1 MSIFKKIFKTYSEKE
16 VKRVMP
22 LVEKINGMEEEISK
36 LSDSELRA
44 KTDYFKE
51 QLKNGKTLDDILPEA
66 FAVVR
71 EASKRVLGMR
81 HFDVQL
87 IGGIILH
94 QGRIA
99 EMKTGEG
106 KTLVATLPVYLNAL
120 EGKGVHV
127 ITVNDYLAKRDSE
140 WMGKLYKFL
149 GLSVGLVIAGMEP
162 KEKQEAYNSDVTYG
176 TNNEFG
182 FDYLRDN
189 MVIYKD
195 QLVQRGLHFAIV
207 DEIDSILID
216 EARTPLIISG
226 RANESSDLY
235 KKADSFVRRLT
246 PKVIVEEDIKDTA
259 QEEDN
264 EKYDYIV
271 DLKAKSA
278 TLTGKGIKK
287 AEETFGLENFN
298 DLENSTLVH
307 HVNQALRAHG
317 IMKKDIDY
325 IVKDGEVLIVDEFT
339 GRIMYGRRYN
349 NGLHQ
354 AIEAKEH
361 VKIADESKTLATIT
375 FQNLFR
381 MYDKLS
387 GMTGTAMTE
396 AAEFEEIYNLDVVE
410 IPTNKP
416 MIRKDENDVI
426 YKNETAKYRAVVES
440 IKESH
445 KKGQPVLVGTVSIE
459 KSEKLS
465 KLLKQEGI
473 KHEVL
478 NAKYHEKE
486 AEIIAQAGKFGAVTI
501 ATNMAGRGTDIML
514 GGNSEFLAKEEMRR
528 QKISPELIE
537 EANTYYETD
546 DQDILNARKK
556 FKELTEKF
564 DEEIKEE
571 KEKVIEA
578 GGLKIIGTE
587 RHESRRIDNQLRGR
601 SGRQGDIGESRFY
614 IGLDDDLMKIFGGDM
629 ITKVYNTLG
638 ADENM
643 PIESKMISNA
653 VENAQK
659 KVESRNFTI
668 RKNVLKYDDV
678 MNAQREIIY
687 KQRREVLDGENI
699 HDSIINMVEFVAES
713 LPGVYVEPETNKV
726 NVESL
731 TNEIF
736 NIFGF
741 DMTVFVKEHEEDAN
755 AIAEELKKK
764 ALEEY
769 SKKEEEITSEQM
781 RELERVVML
790 KVVDEKWMN
799 HIDSMD
805 ELKNGIGL
813 RAYGQKDPVVQYR
826 LEGFDMFDEMINDIK
841 VDVTKILMHIR
852 QAENARRTETVKIT
866 GAALEAIHSVDGGS
880 KIGTDVDRT
889 VRNEGPKVGRNE
901 PCPCRKPV
909 RSIKTVVEG
918 ANRRRFILDILSNW
932 EHIF

>member
-1 MSIFKKIFKTYSEKE
+1 MKLFKSYSEKE

-22 LVEKINGMEEEISK
+22 IVNKINSLEPEMEK
-36 LSDSELRA
+36 LTDHELKE
-44 KTDYFKE
+44 KTNYFKK
-51 QLKNGKTLDDILPEA
+51 QLSEGKTLDDILPEA

-71 EASKRVLGMR
+71 EASKRALGMR

-149 GLSVGLVIAGMEP
+149 GLSVGLVVAGMDP
-162 KEKQEAYNSDVTYG
+162 QAKQKAYAADITYG

-189 MVIYKD
+189 MVIYKN
-195 QLVQRGLHFAIV
+195 QLVQRGLHYAIV

-235 KKADSFVRRLT
+235 KKANDFVRRLEA
-246 PKVIVEEDIKDTA
+246 KVIVEEDVKDFEQA
-259 QEEDN
+259 EDN

-278 TLTGKGIKK
+278 SLTQKGIKK
-287 AEETFGLENFN
+287 AEEFFGLENFN

-317 IMKKDIDY
+317 VMKKDIDY

-354 AIEAKEH
+354 AIEAKEK

-375 FQNLFR
+375 FQNYFR

-396 AAEFEEIYNLDVVE
+396 EAEFEEIYNLDVVE

-426 YKNETAKYRAVVES
+426 YKNEKAKFKAVVEDV
-440 IKESH
+440 KESYA
-445 KKGQPVLVGTVSIE
+445 KGQPVLIGTVSIE

-465 KLLKQEGI
+465 KLLNEERI
-473 KHEVL
+473 PHEVL
-478 NAKYHEKE
+478 NAKSHEKE
-486 AEIIAQAGKFGAVTI
+486 AMIVAQAGKFGAVTI

-514 GGNSEFLAKEEMRR
+514 GGNSEYLAKEEMR
-528 QKISPELIE
+528 KNKVPANLIE
-537 EANTYYETD
+537 ESNTYYETD
-546 DQDILNARKK
+546 DQDILRAREEFNKLVSK
-556 FKELTEKF
+556 Y
-564 DEEIKEE
+564 DEQIKEE
-571 KEKVIEA
+571 KKKVIEA

-601 SGRQGDIGESRFY
+601 SGRQGDVGESRFF
-614 IGLDDDLMKIFGGDM
+614 IGLDDDLMKIFGGDA

-643 PIESKMISNA
+643 PIESRIISRA

-659 KVESRNFTI
+659 KVEGRNFSI

-687 KQRREVLDGENI
+687 KQRREVLDGEDIHNNI
-699 HDSIINMVEFVAES
+699 LNMINVISEETVNMFTEGEDGKNVNAEA
-713 LPGVYVEPETNKV
+713 LNTEI
-726 NVESL
+726 
-731 TNEIF
+731 TNE
-736 NIFGF
+736 FGL
-741 DMTVFVKEHEEDAN
+741 DMYEFIKEHENDSN
-755 AIAEELKKK
+755 VILEELEKQ
-764 ALEEY
+764 ALAKYKE
-769 SKKEEEITSEQM
+769 KEEKVTSERM
-781 RELERVVML
+781 RELERIVML
-790 KVVDEKWMN
+790 KVVDEKWMD
-799 HIDSMD
+799 HIDNMD

-813 RAYGQKDPVVQYR
+813 RAYGQQDPVVKYR
-826 LEGFDMFDEMINDIK
+826 MEGMDMFEEMIANIK
-841 VDVTKILMHIR
+841 LDVVKILMNIR
-852 QAENARRTETVKIT
+852 KQNGDVKRQEAAKIT
-866 GAALEAIHSVDGGS
+866 GAALEAINSVDGGK
-880 KIGTDVDRT
+880 KINTPEYSQT
-889 VRNEGPKVGRNE
+889 VVNEGPKIGRND
-901 PCPCRKPV
+901 PCPCGSGK
-909 RSIKTVVEG
+909 KYKNCHG
-918 ANRRRFILDILSNW
+918 KNA
-932 EHIF
+932 

>member
-1 MSIFKKIFKTYSEKE
+1 MGLFKTYSEKE
-16 VKRVMP
+16 VKRVKP
-22 LVEKINGMEEEISK
+22 LVAKINALEEEMAK
-36 LSDSELRA
+36 LSDSELRG
-44 KTDYFKE
+44 KTEYFKK
-51 QLKNGKTLDDILPEA
+51 QLEDGKTLDDILPEA

-162 KEKQEAYNSDVTYG
+162 KAKQEAYNADVTYG

-195 QLVQRGLHFAIV
+195 QLVQRGLHYAIV

-235 KKADSFVRRLT
+235 KRADNFVRKLT
-246 PKVIVEEDIKDTA
+246 PRVIVEEDVKDYEQA
-259 QEEDN
+259 EDN

-278 TLTGKGIKK
+278 SLTQKGIKK
-287 AEETFGLENFN
+287 AEEAFGLENFN

-317 IMKKDIDY
+317 VMKKDIDY

-375 FQNLFR
+375 FQNYFR

-396 AAEFEEIYNLDVVE
+396 EAEFEEIYNLDVVE

-426 YKNETAKYRAVVES
+426 YKNENAKFRAIVRS

-445 KKGQPVLVGTVSIE
+445 EKGQPVLVGTVSIE

-486 AEIIAQAGKFGAVTI
+486 AEIVAQAGKFGAVTI
-501 ATNMAGRGTDIML
+501 ATNMAGRGTDIIL

-528 QKISPELIE
+528 KKISHELIE

-546 DQDILNARKK
+546 DEDILNARKQ
-556 FKELTEKF
+556 FKELVDKY
-564 DEEIKEE
+564 EEQIKEE
-571 KEKVIEA
+571 KQKVITA

-601 SGRQGDIGESRFY
+601 SGRQGDIGESKFY
-614 IGLDDDLMKIFGGDM
+614 IALDDDLMKIFGGDV
-629 ITKVYNTLG
+629 ITKVYNSLG
-638 ADENM
+638 ADEDM
-643 PIESKMISNA
+643 PIDSKIISRA

-659 KVESRNFTI
+659 KVEGRNFSI

-687 KQRREVLDGENI
+687 AQRREVLNGENI
-699 HDSIINMVEFVAES
+699 HDNIIDMINAVANAT
-713 LPGVYVEPETNKV
+713 VQMYVEPENNEV
-726 NVESL
+726 NVEAL
-731 TNEIF
+731 HQDILNTYGI
-736 NIFGF
+736 
-741 DMTVFVKEHEEDAN
+741 DMLAYIKEHVSEPEKISEELMKQAN
-755 AIAEELKKK
+755 AKYVE
-764 ALEEY
+764 
-769 SKKEEEITSEQM
+769 KETQIGSDEM

-813 RAYGQKDPVVQYR
+813 RAYGQQDPVVKYR
-826 LEGFDMFDEMINDIK
+826 IEGMDMFDEMISDIK
-841 VDVTKILMHIR
+841 VDVTKILMNIR
-852 QAENARRTETVKIT
+852 QQGETKRQETVKIT
-866 GAALEAIHSVDGGS
+866 GAALEAIHSVDGGA

-889 VRNEGPKVGRNE
+889 IRNDGPKVGRND
-901 PCPCRKPV
+901 PCPCGSGKKYKNCCGR
-909 RSIKTVVEG
+909 
-918 ANRRRFILDILSNW
+918 NQ
-932 EHIF
+932 

>member
-1 MSIFKKIFKTYSEKE
+1 MSILNKIFKSYSEKE
-16 VKRVMP
+16 VKRLKP
-22 LVEKINGMEEEISK
+22 IIEKINSLEDEISK
-36 LSDSELRA
+36 LSDSELRG
-44 KTDYFKE
+44 KTNYFKQ
-51 QLKNGKTLDDILPEA
+51 QLKDGKTLDDILPEA

-162 KEKQEAYNSDVTYG
+162 KEKQAAYNADVTYG

-195 QLVQRGLHFAIV
+195 QLVQRDLHYAIV

-226 RANESSDLY
+226 RANQSSDLY
-235 KKADSFVRRLT
+235 KKADNFVKRLT
-246 PKVIVEEDIKDTA
+246 PKVIVEEDVKDYVQA
-259 QEEDN
+259 EDN

-278 TLTGKGIKK
+278 SLTQKGIKK
-287 AEETFGLENFN
+287 AEETFGLDNFN

-317 IMKKDIDY
+317 VMKKDIDY

-354 AIEAKEH
+354 AIEAKEG

-375 FQNLFR
+375 FQNYFR

-396 AAEFEEIYNLDVVE
+396 EAEFEEIYNLDVIS

-416 MIRKDENDVI
+416 MIRKDLNDAI
-426 YKNETAKYRAVVES
+426 YKNEKAKFNAIVQSV
-440 IKESH
+440 KESH
-445 KKGQPVLVGTVSIE
+445 EKGQPVLIGTVSIE

-465 KLLKQEGI
+465 NILKKEGI

-514 GGNSEFLAKEEMRR
+514 GGNSEYLAKQEMR
-528 QKISPELIE
+528 KNKVPENLIE
-537 EANTYYETD
+537 ESNTYYETD
-546 DQDILNARKK
+546 DQEILRAR
-556 FKELTEKF
+556 EKF
-564 DEEIKEE
+564 NELEKKYDEEIKEE
-571 KEKVIEA
+571 KEKVLAA

-601 SGRQGDIGESRFY
+601 SGRQGDPGESKFY

-629 ITKVYNTLG
+629 ITKVYNAVG
-638 ADENM
+638 MDESI
-643 PIESKMISNA
+643 PIENKIISNA
-653 VENAQK
+653 VESAQK
-659 KVESRNFTI
+659 KVEGRNFSI

-687 KQRREVLDGENI
+687 KQRRQVLDGENLKDNI
-699 HDSIINMVEFVAES
+699 LNMIKSLAEEVVIS
-713 LPGVYVEPETNKV
+713 QFAGDNDVNQEALNTNIK
-726 NVESL
+726 
-731 TNEIF
+731 
-736 NIFGF
+736 NIFGV
-741 DMTVFVKEHEEDAN
+741 DISDFVKEN
-755 AIAEELKKK
+755 AKDSNKIIEKLQEVALSEYDKKEAEIGSEEL
-764 ALEEY
+764 
-769 SKKEEEITSEQM
+769 

-790 KVVDEKWMN
+790 KVVDQKWMD
-799 HIDSMD
+799 HIDAMD
-805 ELKNGIGL
+805 ELKDGIGL
-813 RAYGQKDPVVQYR
+813 RAYGQQDPVVKYR
-826 LEGFDMFDEMINDIK
+826 IEGMDMFDEMVLDIK
-841 VDVTKILMHIR
+841 HDVVQMMMNLRKQDEVKR
-852 QAENARRTETVKIT
+852 EETAKIT
-866 GAALEAIHSVDGGS
+866 GAALQALNSLDNGEKMKVEEHKPV
-880 KIGTDVDRT
+880 V
-889 VRNEGPKVGRNE
+889 NEGPKVGRND
-901 PCPCRKPV
+901 PCPCGSGKKYKNCCGR
-909 RSIKTVVEG
+909 
-918 ANRRRFILDILSNW
+918 NQ
-932 EHIF
+932 

>member
-1 MSIFKKIFKTYSEKE
+1 MKLFKTYSEKE

-22 LVEKINGMEEEISK
+22 IVNKINSLEPEMEK
-36 LSDSELRA
+36 LTDHELKE
-44 KTDYFKE
+44 KTEYFKK
-51 QLKNGKTLDDILPEA
+51 QLSEGKKLDDILPEA

-71 EASKRVLGMR
+71 EASKRALGMR

-149 GLSVGLVIAGMEP
+149 GLSVGLVIAGMDP
-162 KEKQEAYNSDVTYG
+162 QAKQKAYAADITYG

-189 MVIYKD
+189 MVIYKN
-195 QLVQRGLHFAIV
+195 QLVQRGLHYAIV

-235 KKADSFVRRLT
+235 KKADKFVKKLEA
-246 PKVIVEEDIKDTA
+246 KVIVEEDVKDFEQA
-259 QEEDN
+259 EDN

-278 TLTGKGIKK
+278 SLTQKGIKK
-287 AEETFGLENFN
+287 AEEFFGLENFN
-298 DLENSTLVH
+298 DLDNSAIVH
-307 HVNQALRAHG
+307 HVNQALRANG
-317 IMKKDIDY
+317 VMKKDIDY

-354 AIEAKEH
+354 AIEAKEN

-375 FQNLFR
+375 FQNYFR

-396 AAEFEEIYNLDVVE
+396 EAEFEEIYNLDVVA

-426 YKNETAKYRAVVES
+426 YKNEAAKFRAVVAS
-440 IKESH
+440 VKESYA
-445 KKGQPVLVGTVSIE
+445 KGQPVLIGTVSIE

-465 KLLKQEGI
+465 KLLDKERI
-473 KHEVL
+473 PHEVL
-478 NAKYHEKE
+478 NAKSHEKE
-486 AEIIAQAGKFGAVTI
+486 AMIVAQAGKFGAVTI

-514 GGNSEFLAKEEMRR
+514 GGNSEYLAKEEMRKR
-528 QKISPELIE
+528 RVPEYLIE
-537 EANTYYETD
+537 ESNTYYETD
-546 DQDILNARKK
+546 DQDILRAREEFNKLVEEYDKK
-556 FKELTEKF
+556 
-564 DEEIKEE
+564 IKEE

-601 SGRQGDIGESRFY
+601 SGRQGDVGESRFF
-614 IGLDDDLMKIFGGDM
+614 IGLDDDLMKIFGGDA

-638 ADENM
+638 ADEDM
-643 PIESKMISNA
+643 PIASRLISRA

-659 KVESRNFTI
+659 KVEGRNFSI

-687 KQRREVLDGENI
+687 KQRREVLDGEDIHSNI
-699 HDSIINMVEFVAES
+699 LNMINS
-713 LPGVYVEPETNKV
+713 
-726 NVESL
+726 
-731 TNEIF
+731 
-736 NIFGF
+736 
-741 DMTVFVKEHEEDAN
+741 
-755 AIAEELKKK
+755 IAEETVAMFVEGEDGKSINIE
-764 ALEEY
+764 ALNTEITNEFGLDMYDFIKSHENDSNAIIEELEKQATDKY
-769 SKKEEEITSEQM
+769 QAKEEEITSEKM

-799 HIDSMD
+799 HIDNMD

-813 RAYGQKDPVVQYR
+813 RAYGQQDPVVKYR
-826 LEGFDMFDEMINDIK
+826 MEGMDMFEEMIANIK
-841 VDVTKILMHIR
+841 ADVVKILMNIR
-852 QAENARRTETVKIT
+852 KQNGEVKRQEAAKIT
-866 GAALEAIHSVDGGS
+866 GAALEAINSVDGGK
-880 KIGTDVDRT
+880 KISTPENNQT
-889 VRNEGPKVGRNE
+889 VVNDGPKVGRND
-901 PCPCRKPV
+901 PCPCGSGK
-909 RSIKTVVEG
+909 KYKNCCG
-918 ANRRRFILDILSNW
+918 KNQ
-932 EHIF
+932 

>member
-1 MSIFKKIFKTYSEKE
+1 MGLFKTYSEKE
-16 VKRVMP
+16 VKRIKP
-22 LVEKINGMEEEISK
+22 IIKKINDMEEEISK
-36 LSDSELRA
+36 LTDHELRQ
-44 KTDYFKE
+44 KTNYFKK
-51 QLKNGKTLDDILPEA
+51 QLADGKTLDDILPEA

-120 EGKGVHV
+120 EEKGVHV

-162 KEKQEAYNSDVTYG
+162 KAKQEAYAADVTYG

-195 QLVQRGLHFAIV
+195 QLVQRGLHYAIV

-226 RANESSDLY
+226 RANQSSDLY
-235 KKADSFVRRLT
+235 KKADNFVSKLT
-246 PKVIVEEDIKDTA
+246 PKVIVEEDVKDFEQA
-259 QEEDN
+259 EDN
-264 EKYDYIV
+264 ENYDYIV

-278 TLTGKGIKK
+278 SLTLKGIKK
-287 AEETFGLENFN
+287 AEQAFNLENFN

-317 IMKKDIDY
+317 VMKKDIDY

-375 FQNLFR
+375 FQNYFR

-396 AAEFEEIYNLDVVE
+396 EAEFEEIYNLDVVA

-416 MIRKDENDVI
+416 MVRKDENDVI
-426 YKNETAKYRAVVES
+426 YKNENAKFNAIVNS

-445 KKGQPVLVGTVSIE
+445 EKGQPVLVGTVSIE

-465 KLLKQEGI
+465 SLLRKEGI

-501 ATNMAGRGTDIML
+501 ATNMAGRGTDIIL
-514 GGNSEFLAKEEMRR
+514 GGNSEFLAKEEMR
-528 QKISPELIE
+528 KKKVSHEIIE

-546 DQDILNARKK
+546 NQEILKARED
-556 FKELTEKF
+556 FKELVNKYDEK
-564 DEEIKEE
+564 IKEE
-571 KEKVIEA
+571 KEKVVEA

-601 SGRQGDIGESRFY
+601 SGRQGDVGESKFY
-614 IGLDDDLMKIFGGDM
+614 IGLDDDLMKIFGGDT
-629 ITKVYNTLG
+629 ITKVYNTIG

-643 PIESKMISNA
+643 PIDSKIISKA

-659 KVESRNFTI
+659 KVEGRNFSI

-687 KQRREVLDGENI
+687 AQRRQVLDGENI
-699 HDSIINMVEFVAES
+699 HESIANMIQAVAEAM
-713 LPGVYVEPETNKV
+713 VNMYVEDEEGNV
-726 NVESL
+726 NVEAL
-731 TNEIF
+731 NQDILNT
-736 NIFGF
+736 FGIEML
-741 DMTVFVKEHEEDAN
+741 DTIKENSKDSSK
-755 AIAEELKKK
+755 ILEELQGK
-764 ALEEY
+764 AGEKY
-769 SKKEEEITSEQM
+769 KVKEEEIGSDEM
-781 RELERVVML
+781 RELERIVML

-799 HIDSMD
+799 HIDNMD

-813 RAYGQKDPVVQYR
+813 RAYGQQDPVVKYR
-826 LEGFDMFDEMINDIK
+826 IEGMDMFEEMISDIK
-841 VDVTKILMHIR
+841 VDVTKILMNIR
-852 QAENARRTETVKIT
+852 QQTENKRQETVKIT

-889 VRNEGPKVGRNE
+889 IRNEGPKVGRND
-901 PCPCRKPV
+901 PCPCGSGK
-909 RSIKTVVEG
+909 KYKNCCG
-918 ANRRRFILDILSNW
+918 K
-932 EHIF
+932 

>member
-1 MSIFKKIFKTYSEKE
+1 MKLFKTYSEKE

-22 LVEKINGMEEEISK
+22 VVEKINNLEESMQK
-36 LSDSELRA
+36 LTDSELRA
-44 KTDYFKE
+44 KTEYFKKE
-51 QLKNGKTLDDILPEA
+51 LADGKTLDDILPEA

-71 EASKRVLGMR
+71 EASKRTLGMR

-149 GLSVGLVIAGMEP
+149 GLSVGLVIAGMDP
-162 KEKQEAYNSDVTYG
+162 AAKQKAYNADITYG

-189 MVIYKD
+189 MVIYKN
-195 QLVQRGLHFAIV
+195 QLVQRGLHYAIV

-235 KKADSFVRRLT
+235 KKANDFVRRLE
-246 PKVIVEEDIKDTA
+246 PRVIVEEDVKDYQQA
-259 QEEDN
+259 EDN

-278 TLTGKGIKK
+278 SLTQKGIKK
-287 AEETFGLENFN
+287 AEEYFGLENFN

-317 IMKKDIDY
+317 VMKKDIDY

-375 FQNLFR
+375 FQNYFR

-416 MIRKDENDVI
+416 MIRNDKNDII
-426 YKNETAKYRAVVES
+426 YKNEAAKFRAVVEDV
-440 IKESH
+440 KKSH
-445 KKGQPVLVGTVSIE
+445 EKGQPVLIGTVSIE

-465 KLLKQEGI
+465 KLLTQARI
-473 KHEVL
+473 PHEVL
-478 NAKYHEKE
+478 NAKSHEKE
-486 AEIIAQAGKFGAVTI
+486 AMIVAQAGKFGAVTI

-514 GGNSEFLAKEEMRR
+514 GGNSEYLAKEEMKKNRV
-528 QKISPELIE
+528 PENLIE
-537 EANTYYETD
+537 ESNTYYETD
-546 DQDILNARKK
+546 DQDILRAREQFKK
-556 FKELTEKF
+556 LVNKYEEK
-564 DEEIKEE
+564 IKEE
-571 KEKVIEA
+571 KVKVIEA

-601 SGRQGDIGESRFY
+601 SGRQGDIGESQFF
-614 IGLDDDLMKIFGGDM
+614 IGLDDDLMKIFGGDA

-643 PIESKMISNA
+643 PIASKMISRA

-659 KVESRNFTI
+659 KVEGRNFSI

-678 MNAQREIIY
+678 MNVQREIIY
-687 KQRREVLDGENI
+687 KQRRQVLDGENLSSTI
-699 HDSIINMVEFVAES
+699 ENMINTVAEET
-713 LPGVYVEPETNKV
+713 VNMYVEGEDGKSV
-726 NVESL
+726 NIESL
-731 TNEIF
+731 EQEIT
-736 NIFGF
+736 NIFGI
-741 DMTVFVKEHEEDAN
+741 DMHDFLMENKDN
-755 AIAEELKKK
+755 AQAVVEELQKQAIQK
-764 ALEEY
+764 Y
-769 SKKEEEITSEQM
+769 HDKEEQITSDRM

-790 KVVDEKWMN
+790 KVVDEKWMD
-799 HIDSMD
+799 HIDNMD

-813 RAYGQKDPVVQYR
+813 RAYGQQDPVVKYR
-826 LEGFDMFDEMINDIK
+826 MEGMDMFEEMVANIK
-841 VDVTKILMHIR
+841 VDVVKLLMNIR
-852 QAENARRTETVKIT
+852 QQNGDVRRQEAAKIT
-866 GAALEAIHSVDGGS
+866 GAALEAINSVDGGKKIS
-880 KIGTDVDRT
+880 TPEFSQTVVNQGPKIG
-889 VRNEGPKVGRNE
+889 RND
-901 PCPCRKPV
+901 PCPCGSGKKYKNCHGRN
-909 RSIKTVVEG
+909 
-918 ANRRRFILDILSNW
+918 A
-932 EHIF
+932 

>member
-1 MSIFKKIFKTYSEKE
+1 MGLFKTYSEKE
-16 VKRVMP
+16 VKRIKP
-22 LVEKINGMEEEISK
+22 IIKKINDMEEEISK
-36 LSDSELRA
+36 LTDHELRQ
-44 KTDYFKE
+44 KTDYFKK
-51 QLKNGKTLDDILPEA
+51 QLADGKTLDDILPEA

-149 GLSVGLVIAGMEP
+149 GLSVGLVVAGMEP
-162 KEKQEAYNSDVTYG
+162 KAKQEAYAADVTYG

-195 QLVQRGLHFAIV
+195 QLVQRGLHYAIV

-226 RANESSDLY
+226 RANQSSDLY
-235 KKADSFVRRLT
+235 KKADNFVSKLT
-246 PKVIVEEDIKDTA
+246 PKVIVEEDVKDFEQA
-259 QEEDN
+259 EDN
-264 EKYDYIV
+264 ENYDYIV

-278 TLTGKGIKK
+278 SLTLKGIKK
-287 AEETFGLENFN
+287 AEQAFNLENFN

-317 IMKKDIDY
+317 VMKKDIDY

-375 FQNLFR
+375 FQNYFR

-396 AAEFEEIYNLDVVE
+396 EAEFEEIYNLDVVA

-416 MIRKDENDVI
+416 MVRKDENDVI
-426 YKNETAKYRAVVES
+426 YKNENAKFNAIVNS

-445 KKGQPVLVGTVSIE
+445 EKGQPVLVGTVSIE

-465 KLLKQEGI
+465 SLLRKEGI

-501 ATNMAGRGTDIML
+501 ATNMAGRGTDIIL
-514 GGNSEFLAKEEMRR
+514 GGNSEFLAKEEMR
-528 QKISPELIE
+528 KKKVSHEIIE

-546 DQDILNARKK
+546 DQEILKAREE
-556 FKELTEKF
+556 FKELVNKYDEK
-564 DEEIKEE
+564 IKEE
-571 KEKVIEA
+571 KEKVVEA

-601 SGRQGDIGESRFY
+601 SGRQGDVGESKFY
-614 IGLDDDLMKIFGGDM
+614 IGLDDDLMKIFGGDT
-629 ITKVYNTLG
+629 ITKVYNTIG

-643 PIESKMISNA
+643 PIDSKIISKA

-659 KVESRNFTI
+659 KVEGRNFSI

-687 KQRREVLDGENI
+687 AQRRQVLDGENI
-699 HDSIINMVEFVAES
+699 HESISNMIQAVAEAM
-713 LPGVYVEPETNKV
+713 VNMYVEDEEENV
-726 NVESL
+726 NVEAL
-731 TNEIF
+731 NQDILNT
-736 NIFGF
+736 FGIEML
-741 DMTVFVKEHEEDAN
+741 DTIKENSKNSSKILEELQGK
-755 AIAEELKKK
+755 AEEKYK
-764 ALEEY
+764 A
-769 SKKEEEITSEQM
+769 KEEEIGSDEM
-781 RELERVVML
+781 RELERIVML

-799 HIDSMD
+799 HIDNMD

-813 RAYGQKDPVVQYR
+813 RAYGQQDPVVKYR
-826 LEGFDMFDEMINDIK
+826 IEGMDMFEEMISDIK
-841 VDVTKILMHIR
+841 VDVTKILMNIR
-852 QAENARRTETVKIT
+852 QQTENKRQETVKIT

-889 VRNEGPKVGRNE
+889 IRNEGPKVGRND
-901 PCPCRKPV
+901 PCPCGSGKKYKNCCGR
-909 RSIKTVVEG
+909 
-918 ANRRRFILDILSNW
+918 NQ
-932 EHIF
+932 

>member
-1 MSIFKKIFKTYSEKE
+1 MKLFKSYSEKE

-22 LVEKINGMEEEISK
+22 IVNKINSLEPEMEK
-36 LSDSELRA
+36 LTDHELKE
-44 KTDYFKE
+44 KTNYFKK
-51 QLKNGKTLDDILPEA
+51 QLSEGKTLDDILPEA

-71 EASKRVLGMR
+71 EASKRALGMR

-149 GLSVGLVIAGMEP
+149 GLSVGLVIAGMDP
-162 KEKQEAYNSDVTYG
+162 NAKQKAYAADITYG

-189 MVIYKD
+189 MVIYKN
-195 QLVQRGLHFAIV
+195 QLVQRGLHYAIV

-235 KKADSFVRRLT
+235 KKANDFVRRLE
-246 PKVIVEEDIKDTA
+246 PKVIIEEDVKDFEQA
-259 QEEDN
+259 EDN

-271 DLKAKSA
+271 ELKAKSA
-278 TLTGKGIKK
+278 SLTQKGIKK
-287 AEETFGLENFN
+287 AEEFFGLENFN

-317 IMKKDIDY
+317 VMKKDIDY

-354 AIEAKEH
+354 AIEAKER

-375 FQNLFR
+375 FQNYFR

-396 AAEFEEIYNLDVVE
+396 EAEFEEIYNLDVVS

-416 MIRKDENDVI
+416 MVRKDENDVI
-426 YKNETAKYRAVVES
+426 YKNENAKFRAVIES
-440 IKESH
+440 VKESH
-445 KKGQPVLVGTVSIE
+445 AKGQPVLIGTVSIE

-465 KLLKQEGI
+465 KLLNEARI
-473 KHEVL
+473 PHEVL
-478 NAKYHEKE
+478 NAKSHEKE
-486 AEIIAQAGKFGAVTI
+486 AMIVAQAGKYGAVTI

-514 GGNSEFLAKEEMRR
+514 GGNSEYLAKEEMRKNR
-528 QKISPELIE
+528 VPEYLIE
-537 EANTYYETD
+537 ESNTYYETD
-546 DQDILNARKK
+546 DQDILRAREQFNK
-556 FKELTEKF
+556 LVEKY
-564 DEEIKEE
+564 EEQIKEE
-571 KEKVIEA
+571 KQKVIAA

-601 SGRQGDIGESRFY
+601 SGRQGDVGESKFY
-614 IGLDDDLMKIFGGDM
+614 IGLDDDLMKIFGGDA
-629 ITKVYNTLG
+629 ITRVYNTLG

-643 PIESKMISNA
+643 PIQSRMISKA

-659 KVESRNFTI
+659 KVEGRNFSI

-678 MNAQREIIY
+678 MNVQREIIY
-687 KQRREVLDGENI
+687 NQRREVLDGEDIHENI
-699 HDSIINMVEFVAES
+699 VNMITTIAEETVSTYIEGEDGKAVNAEF
-713 LPGVYVEPETNKV
+713 LNT
-726 NVESL
+726 
-731 TNEIF
+731 EIS
-736 NIFGF
+736 NIFGI
-741 DMTVFVKEHEEDAN
+741 DMAEFINAHEKDSN
-755 AIAEELKKK
+755 AIVEELKKQAIEK
-764 ALEEY
+764 YQA
-769 SKKEEEITSEQM
+769 KEEEITSEKM

-813 RAYGQKDPVVQYR
+813 RAYGQQDPVVKYR
-826 LEGFDMFDEMINDIK
+826 TEGMDMFEEMVANIK
-841 VDVTKILMHIR
+841 LDVVKILMNIR
-852 QAENARRTETVKIT
+852 KQNGDVKRQEAAKIT
-866 GAALEAIHSVDGGS
+866 GAALEAINSVDGGK
-880 KIGTDVDRT
+880 KINTPEYSQT
-889 VRNEGPKVGRNE
+889 VVNEGPKIGRND
-901 PCPCRKPV
+901 PCPCGSGKKYKNCCGR
-909 RSIKTVVEG
+909 
-918 ANRRRFILDILSNW
+918 NL
-932 EHIF
+932 

>member
-1 MSIFKKIFKTYSEKE
+1 MKLFKSYSEKE

-22 LVEKINGMEEEISK
+22 IVNKINSLEQEMGK
-36 LSDSELRA
+36 LTDNELKE
-44 KTDYFKE
+44 KTNYFKK
-51 QLKNGKTLDDILPEA
+51 QLSEGKTLDDILPEA

-71 EASKRVLGMR
+71 EASKRALGMR

-149 GLSVGLVIAGMEP
+149 GLSVGLVIAGMDP
-162 KEKQEAYNSDVTYG
+162 NAKQKAYAADITYG

-189 MVIYKD
+189 MVIYKN
-195 QLVQRGLHFAIV
+195 QLVQRGLHYAIV

-235 KKADSFVRRLT
+235 KKANDFVRRLE
-246 PKVIVEEDIKDTA
+246 PKVIIEEDVKDFEQA
-259 QEEDN
+259 EDN

-278 TLTGKGIKK
+278 SLTQKGIKK
-287 AEETFGLENFN
+287 AEEFFGLENFN
-298 DLENSTLVH
+298 DLE
-307 HVNQALRAHG
+307 HG
-317 IMKKDIDY
+317 VMKKDIDY

-354 AIEAKEH
+354 AIEAKER

-375 FQNLFR
+375 FQNYFR

-396 AAEFEEIYNLDVVE
+396 EAEFEEIYNLDVVS

-416 MIRKDENDVI
+416 MVRKDENDVI
-426 YKNETAKYRAVVES
+426 YKNENAKFRAVIES
-440 IKESH
+440 VKESH
-445 KKGQPVLVGTVSIE
+445 AKGQPVLIGTVSIE

-465 KLLKQEGI
+465 KLLNEARI
-473 KHEVL
+473 PHEVL
-478 NAKYHEKE
+478 NAKSHEKE
-486 AEIIAQAGKFGAVTI
+486 AMIVAQAGKYGAVTI

-514 GGNSEFLAKEEMRR
+514 GGNSEYLAKEEMRKNR
-528 QKISPELIE
+528 VPEYLIE
-537 EANTYYETD
+537 ESNTYYETD
-546 DQDILNARKK
+546 DQDILRAREQFNK
-556 FKELTEKF
+556 LVEKY
-564 DEEIKEE
+564 EEQIKEE
-571 KEKVIEA
+571 KQKVIDA

-601 SGRQGDIGESRFY
+601 SGRQGDVGESKFY
-614 IGLDDDLMKIFGGDM
+614 IGLDDDLMKIFGGDA
-629 ITKVYNTLG
+629 ITRVYNTLG

-643 PIESKMISNA
+643 PIQSRMISKA

-659 KVESRNFTI
+659 KVEGRNFSI

-678 MNAQREIIY
+678 MNVQREIIY
-687 KQRREVLDGENI
+687 NQRREVLDGKDLHENI
-699 HDSIINMVEFVAES
+699 VNMITTIAEETVSTYIEGEDGKAVNAES
-713 LPGVYVEPETNKV
+713 LNT
-726 NVESL
+726 
-731 TNEIF
+731 EIS
-736 NIFGF
+736 NIFGI
-741 DMTVFVKEHEEDAN
+741 DMAEFINTHEKDSN
-755 AIAEELKKK
+755 AIIEELEKQAIEKYQ
-764 ALEEY
+764 A
-769 SKKEEEITSEQM
+769 KEEEITSEKM

-813 RAYGQKDPVVQYR
+813 RAYGQQDPVVKYR
-826 LEGFDMFDEMINDIK
+826 TEGMDMFEEMVANIK
-841 VDVTKILMHIR
+841 LDVVKILMNIR
-852 QAENARRTETVKIT
+852 KQNGDVKRQEAAKIT
-866 GAALEAIHSVDGGS
+866 GAALEAINSVDGGK
-880 KIGTDVDRT
+880 KINTPEYSQT
-889 VRNEGPKVGRNE
+889 VVNEGPKIGRND
-901 PCPCRKPV
+901 PCPCGSGK
-909 RSIKTVVEG
+909 KYKNCCG
-918 ANRRRFILDILSNW
+918 K
-932 EHIF
+932 

>member
-1 MSIFKKIFKTYSEKE
+1 MGLFKSYSQKE
-16 VKRVMP
+16 VKRVQP
-22 LVEKINGMEEEISK
+22 LVKKINDLEPEMEK
-36 LSDSELRA
+36 LSDKELRG
-44 KTDYFKE
+44 KTDEFKGRLE
-51 QLKNGKTLDDILPEA
+51 KGETLDDLLPEA

-71 EASKRVLGMR
+71 EAAKRVLGMR

-120 EGKGVHV
+120 TGKGVHV

-162 KEKQEAYNSDVTYG
+162 KAKQEAYNADVTYG

-195 QLVQRGLHFAIV
+195 QLVQRGLHYAIV

-226 RANESSDLY
+226 RANQSSDLY
-235 KKADSFVRRLT
+235 KKADNFVRRLT
-246 PKVIVEEDIKDTA
+246 PKVIIEEDVKDYEQA
-259 QEEDN
+259 EDN

-278 TLTGKGIKK
+278 SLTQKGIKK
-287 AEETFGLENFN
+287 AEEAFGLENFN

-317 IMKKDIDY
+317 VMKKDIDY

-375 FQNLFR
+375 FQNYFR

-396 AAEFEEIYNLDVVE
+396 EAEFEEIYNLDVVE

-426 YKNETAKYRAVVES
+426 YKNENAKFRAIVRS

-445 KKGQPVLVGTVSIE
+445 EKGQPVLVGTVSIE

-473 KHEVL
+473 NHEVL

-486 AEIIAQAGKFGAVTI
+486 AEIVAQAGKFGAVTI
-501 ATNMAGRGTDIML
+501 ATNMAGRGTDIIL

-528 QKISPELIE
+528 KKVPHELIE

-546 DQDILNARKK
+546 NEDILNARKQ
-556 FKELTEKF
+556 FKELVDKY
-564 DEEIKEE
+564 EEQIKEE
-571 KEKVIEA
+571 KQKVIDA

-601 SGRQGDIGESRFY
+601 SGRQGDIGESKFY
-614 IGLDDDLMKIFGGDM
+614 IALDDDLMKIFGGNA
-629 ITKVYNTLG
+629 ITKVYNSLG
-638 ADENM
+638 ADEDM
-643 PIESKMISNA
+643 PIDSKIISKA

-659 KVESRNFTI
+659 KVEGTNFTI

-687 KQRREVLDGENI
+687 AQRREVLNGENI
-699 HDSIINMVEFVAES
+699 HDNIMDMVNAVADAT
-713 LPGVYVEPETNKV
+713 VQMYVEPEHNEV
-726 NVESL
+726 NVEAL
-731 TNEIF
+731 NQDILNTYGI
-736 NIFGF
+736 
-741 DMTVFVKEHEEDAN
+741 DMLSYIKEHVSESEKISEELVKKAN
-755 AIAEELKKK
+755 AKYVEKETDIGSEE
-764 ALEEY
+764 
-769 SKKEEEITSEQM
+769 M

-813 RAYGQKDPVVQYR
+813 RAYGQQDPVVKYR
-826 LEGFDMFDEMINDIK
+826 IEGMDMFDEMISDIK
-841 VDVTKILMHIR
+841 VDVTKILMNIR
-852 QAENARRTETVKIT
+852 QQGEAKRQETVKIT

-889 VRNEGPKVGRNE
+889 IRNDGPKVGRND
-901 PCPCRKPV
+901 PCPCGSGK
-909 RSIKTVVEG
+909 KYKNCCG
-918 ANRRRFILDILSNW
+918 KNA
-932 EHIF
+932 

>member
-1 MSIFKKIFKTYSEKE
+1 MGIFSKIFKSYSEKE
-16 VKRVMP
+16 VNRIMP
-22 LVEKINGMEEEISK
+22 IVEKINGLEEDISK
-36 LSDSELRA
+36 L
-44 KTDYFKE
+44 TDE
-51 QLKNGKTLDDILPEA
+51 ELKNKTNIFKKELAEGKTLDDILPEA

-120 EGKGVHV
+120 TGKGVHV

-162 KEKQEAYNSDVTYG
+162 KQKQEAYACDITYG

-189 MVIYKD
+189 MVIYKN
-195 QLVQRGLHFAIV
+195 QLVQRGLEYAIV

-226 RANESSDLY
+226 RANQSSDLY
-235 KKADSFVRRLT
+235 KKANDFVKRLK
-246 PKVIVEEDIKDTA
+246 PKVIVEEDVKDEA
-259 QEEDN
+259 QAEDN

-278 TLTGKGIKK
+278 SLTQKGIKK
-287 AEETFGLENFN
+287 AEEEFRLENFN
-298 DLENSTLVH
+298 DIENSTLVH

-354 AIEAKEH
+354 AIEAKEG

-375 FQNLFR
+375 FQNYFR
-381 MYDKLS
+381 MYNKLA

-396 AAEFEEIYNLDVVE
+396 EAEFEEIYNLDVIS

-416 MIRKDENDVI
+416 MIRKDQNDVI
-426 YKNETAKYRAVVES
+426 YKNENAKFNAIVQS

-445 KKGQPVLVGTVSIE
+445 AKGQPVLVGTVSIE

-465 KLLKQEGI
+465 NILKKEGI

-486 AEIIAQAGKFGAVTI
+486 AEIIAQAGKYGAVTI

-514 GGNSEFLAKEEMRR
+514 GGNSEYLAKQEMKRN
-528 QKISPELIE
+528 KVPENLIE
-537 EANTYYETD
+537 EANTYYDTD
-546 DQDILNARKK
+546 DQEILRAREQFKK
-556 FKELTEKF
+556 LEEKF

-571 KEKVIEA
+571 KQKVIEA

-601 SGRQGDIGESRFY
+601 SGRQGDPGESKFY

-629 ITKVYNTLG
+629 ITKVYNSIG
-638 ADENM
+638 MDENI
-643 PIESKMISNA
+643 PIENKIISNA
-653 VENAQK
+653 VESAQK
-659 KVESRNFTI
+659 KVEGRNFSI

-687 KQRREVLDGENI
+687 KQRRQVLDGENI
-699 HDSIINMVEFVAES
+699 NENILNMIRTLAEEVVTTYFA
-713 LPGVYVEPETNKV
+713 GEGEV
-726 NVESL
+726 NVEAL
-731 TNEIF
+731 DTEIK
-736 NIFGF
+736 NIFGIDIQEF
-741 DMTVFVKEHEEDAN
+741 IKENSKN
-755 AIAEELKKK
+755 AEKIIEKLQEVALDKYAEKEKEIGSDEL
-764 ALEEY
+764 
-769 SKKEEEITSEQM
+769 

-790 KVVDEKWMN
+790 KVVDQKWMD
-799 HIDSMD
+799 HIDAMD

-813 RAYGQKDPVVQYR
+813 RAYGQQDPVVKYR
-826 LEGFDMFDEMINDIK
+826 IEGMDMFDEMVNDIK
-841 VDVTKILMHIR
+841 HDVVKLLMNLR
-852 QAENARRTETVKIT
+852 KQEEVRREEAAKIT
-866 GAALEAIHSVDGGS
+866 GAALQALNSLDKGQQMKSEVN
-880 KIGTDVDRT
+880 KT
-889 VRNEGPKVGRNE
+889 VVNQGPKVGRND
-901 PCPCRKPV
+901 PCPCGSGKKYKNCCGR
-909 RSIKTVVEG
+909 
-918 ANRRRFILDILSNW
+918 NQ
-932 EHIF
+932 

>member
-1 MSIFKKIFKTYSEKE
+1 MGLFKTYSEKE

-22 LVEKINGMEEEISK
+22 IVQKINGMEDEMSK
-36 LSDSELRA
+36 LSDHELRQ
-44 KTDYFKE
+44 KTDYFKQE
-51 QLKNGKTLDDILPEA
+51 LANGKTLDDILPEA

-71 EASKRVLGMR
+71 EASKRALGMR

-162 KEKQEAYNSDVTYG
+162 AQKQKAYAADITYG

-189 MVIYKD
+189 MAIYKS
-195 QLVQRGLHFAIV
+195 QLVQRDLHYAII

-235 KKADSFVRRLT
+235 KKADSFVRTLE
-246 PKVIVEEDIKDTA
+246 PKVIVEEDVKDFEQA
-259 QEEDN
+259 EDN

-278 TLTGKGIKK
+278 SLTQKGIKK
-287 AEETFGLENFN
+287 AEEYFKLENFN

-375 FQNLFR
+375 FQNYFR

-396 AAEFEEIYNLDVVE
+396 EAEFEEIYNLDVVS

-416 MIRKDENDVI
+416 MIRNDKNDVI
-426 YKNETAKYRAVVES
+426 YKNQDAKFRAVVNDV
-440 IKESH
+440 KESH
-445 KKGQPVLVGTVSIE
+445 AKGQPVLIGTVSIE

-465 KLLKQEGI
+465 KLLQKERI
-473 KHEVL
+473 PHEVL
-478 NAKYHEKE
+478 NAKSHEKE
-486 AEIIAQAGKFGAVTI
+486 AMIIAQAGKFGAVTI

-514 GGNSEFLAKEEMRR
+514 GGNSEYLAKEEMR
-528 QKISPELIE
+528 KKKVPDNLIE
-537 EANTYYETD
+537 ESNTYYETD
-546 DQDILNARKK
+546 DQDILRAREQFNTLVKK
-556 FKELTEKF
+556 YDEQIKDEKQ
-564 DEEIKEE
+564 
-571 KEKVIEA
+571 KVIDA

-601 SGRQGDIGESRFY
+601 SGRQGDIGESQFY
-614 IGLDDDLMKIFGGDM
+614 ISLDDDLMKIFGGDA

-643 PIESKMISNA
+643 PIQAKLISKA

-659 KVESRNFTI
+659 KVEGRNFTI

-678 MNAQREIIY
+678 MNVQREIIY
-687 KQRREVLDGENI
+687 KQRREVLDGENM
-699 HDSIINMVEFVAES
+699 HDNIKNMINS
-713 LPGVYVEPETNKV
+713 
-726 NVESL
+726 
-731 TNEIF
+731 
-736 NIFGF
+736 
-741 DMTVFVKEHEEDAN
+741 
-755 AIAEELKKK
+755 IAEETVEMFVEGEDHNSLNIESLSSEILNTFGIDMTEFIKGHQKDVN
-764 ALEEY
+764 AV
-769 SKKEEEITSEQM
+769 KEELVNEANKKYEEKEQEIGSEEM
-781 RELERVVML
+781 RELERIVLL

-813 RAYGQKDPVVQYR
+813 RAYGQQDPVVKYR
-826 LEGFDMFDEMINDIK
+826 MEGMDMFEEMTANIK
-841 VDVTKILMHIR
+841 VDVVKILMNIR
-852 QAENARRTETVKIT
+852 KQGEVRRQETAKIT
-866 GAALEAIHSVDGGS
+866 NAALQAINSVDNG
-880 KIGTDVDRT
+880 KTIEAKENRT
-889 VRNEGPKVGRNE
+889 VVNEGPKIGRND
-901 PCPCRKPV
+901 PCPCGSGK
-909 RSIKTVVEG
+909 KYKNCCG
-918 ANRRRFILDILSNW
+918 KNQ
-932 EHIF
+932 

>member
-1 MSIFKKIFKTYSEKE
+1 
-16 VKRVMP
+16 
-22 LVEKINGMEEEISK
+22 
-36 LSDSELRA
+36 
-44 KTDYFKE
+44 
-51 QLKNGKTLDDILPEA
+51 
-66 FAVVR
+66 
-71 EASKRVLGMR
+71 MR

-162 KEKQEAYNSDVTYG
+162 KEKQEAYNADITYG

-195 QLVQRGLHFAIV
+195 QLVQRGLHYAII

-235 KKADSFVRRLT
+235 KKAENFVSRLT
-246 PKVIVEEDIKDTA
+246 PKVIVEEDVKDFDQA
-259 QEEDN
+259 EDN

-278 TLTGKGIKK
+278 SLTQKGIKK
-287 AEETFGLENFN
+287 AEDAFGLENFN

-396 AAEFEEIYNLDVVE
+396 EAEFEEIYNLDVVA

-416 MIRKDENDVI
+416 MVRKDENDVI
-426 YKNETAKYRAVVES
+426 YKNENAKYKAIVES

-445 KKGQPVLVGTVSIE
+445 EKGQPVLVGTVSIE

-465 KLLKQEGI
+465 KLLKKEGI
-473 KHEVL
+473 THEVL

-486 AEIIAQAGKFGAVTI
+486 AEIIAQAGKFKAVTI

-514 GGNSEFLAKEEMRR
+514 GGNSEFLAKEEMR
-528 QKISPELIE
+528 KNKVSADLIE

-546 DQDILNARKK
+546 NKEILEAREQFKK
-556 FKELTEKF
+556 LVKKY
-564 DEEIKEE
+564 DEQIKEE
-571 KEKVIEA
+571 KQKVIDA

-601 SGRQGDIGESRFY
+601 SGPQGDVGESKFY
-614 IGLDDDLMKIFGGDM
+614 IGLDDDLMKIFGGDT

-643 PIESKMISNA
+643 PIESRIISNA

-659 KVESRNFTI
+659 KVEGRNFSI

-699 HDSIINMVEFVAES
+699 HDSIINMIEFVADNIPTMFVEGQTGELNIES
-713 LPGVYVEPETNKV
+713 LNTEIINVFGIDMLDYIKQNK
-726 NVESL
+726 N
-731 TNEIF
+731 
-736 NIFGF
+736 
-741 DMTVFVKEHEEDAN
+741 DAEK
-755 AIAEELKKK
+755 ISEQLKKL
-764 ALEEY
+764 ALEIY

-841 VDVTKILMHIR
+841 FDVTKILMHIR
-852 QAENARRTETVKIT
+852 QQGEVKRQETVKIT
-866 GAALEAIHSVDGGS
+866 GEALEAIHSVDGGS

-889 VRNEGPKVGRNE
+889 VRNEGPKVGRND
-901 PCPCRKPV
+901 PCPCGSGKKYKQCCGR
-909 RSIKTVVEG
+909 
-918 ANRRRFILDILSNW
+918 NQ
-932 EHIF
+932 

>member
-1 MSIFKKIFKTYSEKE
+1 MSVLNKIFKSYSEKE
-16 VKRVMP
+16 VKRVKP
-22 LVEKINGMEEEISK
+22 IVNKINGLEEEMTK
-36 LSDSELRA
+36 LTDNELRA
-44 KTDYFKE
+44 KTEYFKG
-51 QLKNGKTLDDILPEA
+51 QLKEGKTLDDILPEA

-162 KEKQEAYNSDVTYG
+162 KEKQEAYNADITYG

-195 QLVQRGLHFAIV
+195 QLVQRGLHYAII

-216 EARTPLIISG
+216 EARTPLVISG

-235 KKADSFVRRLT
+235 KKAENFVSRLT
-246 PKVIVEEDIKDTA
+246 PKVIVEEDVKDFDQA
-259 QEEDN
+259 EDN

-278 TLTGKGIKK
+278 SLTQKGIKK
-287 AEETFGLENFN
+287 AEDAFGLENFN

-396 AAEFEEIYNLDVVE
+396 EAEFEEIYNLDVVA

-416 MIRKDENDVI
+416 MVRKDENDVI
-426 YKNETAKYRAVVES
+426 YKNENAKYKAIVES

-445 KKGQPVLVGTVSIE
+445 EKGQPVLVGTVSIE

-465 KLLKQEGI
+465 KLLKKEGI
-473 KHEVL
+473 THEVL

-486 AEIIAQAGKFGAVTI
+486 AEIIAQAGKFKAVTI

-514 GGNSEFLAKEEMRR
+514 GGNSEFLAKEEMR
-528 QKISPELIE
+528 KNKVSADLIE

-546 DQDILNARKK
+546 NKEILEAREQFKK
-556 FKELTEKF
+556 LVKKY
-564 DEEIKEE
+564 DEQIKEE
-571 KEKVIEA
+571 KQKVIDA

-601 SGRQGDIGESRFY
+601 SGRQGDVGESKFY
-614 IGLDDDLMKIFGGDM
+614 IGLDDDLMKIFGGDT

-643 PIESKMISNA
+643 PIESRIISNA

-659 KVESRNFTI
+659 KVEGRNFSI

-699 HDSIINMVEFVAES
+699 HDSIINMIEFVADNIPTMFVEGQTGELNIES
-713 LPGVYVEPETNKV
+713 LNTEIINVFGIDMLDYIKQNK
-726 NVESL
+726 N
-731 TNEIF
+731 
-736 NIFGF
+736 
-741 DMTVFVKEHEEDAN
+741 DAEK
-755 AIAEELKKK
+755 IAEQLKKL
-764 ALEEY
+764 ALEIY

-841 VDVTKILMHIR
+841 FDVTKILMHIR
-852 QAENARRTETVKIT
+852 QQGEVKRQETVKIT
-866 GAALEAIHSVDGGS
+866 GEALEAIHSVDGGS

-889 VRNEGPKVGRNE
+889 VRNEGPKVGRND
-901 PCPCRKPV
+901 PCPCGSGKKYKNCCGK
-909 RSIKTVVEG
+909 S
-918 ANRRRFILDILSNW
+918 A
-932 EHIF
+932 

>member
-1 MSIFKKIFKTYSEKE
+1 MGLFKTYSEKE
-16 VKRVMP
+16 VKRVKP
-22 LVEKINGMEEEISK
+22 LVAKINALEEEMQK
-36 LSDSELRA
+36 LSDSELRG
-44 KTDYFKE
+44 KTEYFKK
-51 QLKNGKTLDDILPEA
+51 QLADGKTLDDILPEA
-66 FAVVR
+66 YAVVR

-87 IGGIILH
+87 IGGIVLH

-162 KEKQEAYNSDVTYG
+162 KAKQEAYNADVTYG

-195 QLVQRGLHFAIV
+195 QLVQRGLHYAIV

-226 RANESSDLY
+226 RANQSSDLY
-235 KKADSFVRRLT
+235 KKADNFVRRLT
-246 PKVIVEEDIKDTA
+246 PKVIVEEDVKDYEQA
-259 QEEDN
+259 EDN

-278 TLTGKGIKK
+278 SLTQKGIKK
-287 AEETFGLENFN
+287 AEEAFGLENFN

-317 IMKKDIDY
+317 VMKKDIDY

-375 FQNLFR
+375 FQNYFR
-381 MYDKLS
+381 MYNKLS

-396 AAEFEEIYNLDVVE
+396 EAEFEEIYNLDVVE

-426 YKNETAKYRAVVES
+426 YKNENAKFRAIVRS

-445 KKGQPVLVGTVSIE
+445 EKGQPVLVGTVSIE

-486 AEIIAQAGKFGAVTI
+486 AEIVAQAGKFGAVTI
-501 ATNMAGRGTDIML
+501 ATNMAGRGTDIIL

-528 QKISPELIE
+528 KKMPHELIE

-546 DQDILNARKK
+546 NEDILNARKQ
-556 FKELTEKF
+556 FKELVDKY
-564 DEEIKEE
+564 EEHITEE
-571 KEKVIEA
+571 KQKVIDA

-601 SGRQGDIGESRFY
+601 SGRQGDIGESKFY
-614 IGLDDDLMKIFGGDM
+614 IALDDDLMKIFGGNA
-629 ITKVYNTLG
+629 ITKVYNSLG
-638 ADENM
+638 ADEDM
-643 PIESKMISNA
+643 PIDSKIISRA

-659 KVESRNFTI
+659 KVEGRNFTI

-687 KQRREVLDGENI
+687 AQRREVLNGENI
-699 HDSIINMVEFVAES
+699 HDNIMDMVNAVADAT
-713 LPGVYVEPETNKV
+713 VQMYVEPEHNEV
-726 NVESL
+726 NVEAL
-731 TNEIF
+731 NQDILNTYGI
-736 NIFGF
+736 
-741 DMTVFVKEHEEDAN
+741 DMLSYIKEHVSEPEKISEELVKKAN
-755 AIAEELKKK
+755 AKYVEKETDIGSEE
-764 ALEEY
+764 
-769 SKKEEEITSEQM
+769 M

-813 RAYGQKDPVVQYR
+813 RAYGQQDPVVKYR
-826 LEGFDMFDEMINDIK
+826 IEGMDMFDEMISDIK
-841 VDVTKILMHIR
+841 VDVTKILMNIR
-852 QAENARRTETVKIT
+852 QQGEAKRQETVKIT

-889 VRNEGPKVGRNE
+889 IRNEGPKVGRND
-901 PCPCRKPV
+901 PCPCGSGK
-909 RSIKTVVEG
+909 KYKNCCG
-918 ANRRRFILDILSNW
+918 KNA
-932 EHIF
+932 

>member
-1 MSIFKKIFKTYSEKE
+1 MGLFKKIFKSYSEKE
-16 VKRVMP
+16 VKRVMSI
-22 LVEKINGMEEEISK
+22 VEKINGMEEEISK
-36 LSDSELRA
+36 LSDNDLRA

-51 QLKNGKTLDDILPEA
+51 ELKNGKTLDDILPEA

-120 EGKGVHV
+120 EEKGVHV

-162 KEKQEAYNSDVTYG
+162 KEKQKAYNSDITYG

-195 QLVQRGLHFAIV
+195 QLVQRGLHYAIV

-235 KKADSFVRRLT
+235 KKADNFVRRLT
-246 PKVIVEEDIKDTA
+246 PKVIVEEDIKDYEQA
-259 QEEDN
+259 EDN

-278 TLTGKGIKK
+278 TLTQKGIKK
-287 AEETFGLENFN
+287 AEEAFGLENFN

-317 IMKKDIDY
+317 VMKKDIDY

-375 FQNLFR
+375 FQNFFR

-426 YKNETAKYRAVVES
+426 YKNENAKFRAIVEN

-514 GGNSEFLAKEEMRR
+514 GGNSEYLAKEEMRR
-528 QKISPELIE
+528 QKMSPELIE
-537 EANTYYETD
+537 ESNTYYETD
-546 DQDILNARKK
+546 DQEILSAREK
-556 FKELTEKF
+556 FKELTKKF
-564 DEEIKEE
+564 DEQIKEE

-614 IGLDDDLMKIFGGDM
+614 IGLDDDLMKIFGGDV

-687 KQRREVLDGENI
+687 KQRRQVLDGENI
-699 HDSIINMVEFVAES
+699 HDNIISMIEFVADNLPAIYLEHES
-713 LPGVYVEPETNKV
+713 NKV

-731 TNEIF
+731 TNDIF

-741 DMTVFVKEHEEDAN
+741 DMTVFVKEHEEDVN
-755 AIAEELKKK
+755 AISEELKKK

-769 SKKEEEITSEQM
+769 TKKEEEITSEQM

-852 QAENARRTETVKIT
+852 QAGETRRAETVKIT

-889 VRNEGPKVGRNE
+889 VRNEGPKVGRND
-901 PCPCRKPV
+901 PCPCGSGK
-909 RSIKTVVEG
+909 KYKNCCG
-918 ANRRRFILDILSNW
+918 KNA
-932 EHIF
+932 

>member
-36 LSDSELRA
+36 LSDAELRA
-44 KTDYFKE
+44 KTEYFKE
-51 QLKNGKTLDDILPEA
+51 QLKNGKTLNDILPEA

-235 KKADSFVRRLT
+235 KKADNFVRRLT
-246 PKVIVEEDIKDTA
+246 PKVIVEEDIKDTEQA
-259 QEEDN
+259 EDN

-278 TLTGKGIKK
+278 TLTQKGIKK

-317 IMKKDIDY
+317 VMKKDIDY

-354 AIEAKEH
+354 AIEAKEN

-375 FQNLFR
+375 FQNFFR

-396 AAEFEEIYNLDVVE
+396 EAEFEEIYNLDVVE

-514 GGNSEFLAKEEMRR
+514 GGNSEFLAKQEMRR

-556 FKELTEKF
+556 FKELTKKF
-564 DEEIKEE
+564 DEEIKDE

-741 DMTVFVKEHEEDAN
+741 NMTVFVKEHDEDAN

-826 LEGFDMFDEMINDIK
+826 LEGFDMFDEMVNDIK
-841 VDVTKILMHIR
+841 VDVTKILMHTR
-852 QAENARRTETVKIT
+852 QAESARRTETVKIT

-889 VRNEGPKVGRNE
+889 VRNEGPKVGRND
-901 PCPCRKPV
+901 PCPC
-909 RSIKTVVEG
+909 G
-918 ANRRRFILDILSNW
+918 SNKKYKNCCGRNK
-932 EHIF
+932 

>member
-22 LVEKINGMEEEISK
+22 LVEKINGLEEEISK

-149 GLSVGLVIAGMEP
+149 GLSVGLVIAGMDP

-235 KKADSFVRRLT
+235 KKANNFVKRLT

-287 AEETFGLENFN
+287 AEEAFGLENFN

-307 HVNQALRAHG
+307 HVNQALRAYG

-354 AIEAKEH
+354 AIEAKEN

-375 FQNLFR
+375 FQNFFR

-699 HDSIINMVEFVAES
+699 HDNIISMIEFVSES

-741 DMTVFVKEHEEDAN
+741 DMTAFVKEHEDDAN
-755 AIAEELKKK
+755 AIAEELKRK

-790 KVVDEKWMN
+790 KVVDEKWMD

-826 LEGFDMFDEMINDIK
+826 LEGFDMFDEMVNDIK

-889 VRNEGPKVGRNE
+889 VRNEGPKIGRND
-901 PCPCRKPV
+901 PCLCGSR
-909 RSIKTVVEG
+909 
-918 ANRRRFILDILSNW
+918 
-932 EHIF
+932 

>member
-1 MSIFKKIFKTYSEKE
+1 MKLFKTYSEKE

-22 LVEKINGMEEEISK
+22 IVNKINSLEEEMTK
-36 LSDSELRA
+36 LTDKELRE
-44 KTDYFKE
+44 KTDYFKK
-51 QLKNGKTLDDILPEA
+51 QLEEGKTLDDILPEA

-71 EASKRVLGMR
+71 EASKRTLGMR

-120 EGKGVHV
+120 EGKGVPV

-149 GLSVGLVIAGMEP
+149 GLSVGLVIAGMDPEA
-162 KEKQEAYNSDVTYG
+162 KQKAYAADITYG

-189 MVIYKD
+189 MVIYKN
-195 QLVQRGLHFAIV
+195 QLVQRGLHYAIV

-235 KKADSFVRRLT
+235 KKANDFVRKLEA
-246 PKVIVEEDIKDTA
+246 KVIIEEDVKDFEQA
-259 QEEDN
+259 EDN

-278 TLTGKGIKK
+278 SLTQKGIKK
-287 AEETFGLENFN
+287 AEEFFGLENFN

-317 IMKKDIDY
+317 VMKKDIDY

-354 AIEAKEH
+354 AIEAKEK

-375 FQNLFR
+375 FQNYFR

-396 AAEFEEIYNLDVVE
+396 ESEFEEIYNLDVVE

-416 MIRKDENDVI
+416 MVRNDKNDVI
-426 YKNETAKYRAVVES
+426 YKNEAAKFRAVVEDV
-440 IKESH
+440 KASH
-445 KKGQPVLVGTVSIE
+445 AKGQPVLIGTVSIE

-465 KLLKQEGI
+465 KLLTEARI
-473 KHEVL
+473 PHEVL
-478 NAKYHEKE
+478 NAKSHEKE
-486 AEIIAQAGKFGAVTI
+486 AMIVAQAGKFGAVTI

-514 GGNSEFLAKEEMRR
+514 GGNSEYLAKEEMRKNR
-528 QKISPELIE
+528 VPEYLIE
-537 EANTYYETD
+537 ESNTYYETD
-546 DQDILNARKK
+546 DQDILRAREQFNK
-556 FKELTEKF
+556 LVEKY
-564 DEEIKEE
+564 EEQIKEE
-571 KEKVIEA
+571 KQKVIDA

-601 SGRQGDIGESRFY
+601 SGRQGDVGESKFY
-614 IGLDDDLMKIFGGDM
+614 IGLDDDLMKIFGGDA
-629 ITKVYNTLG
+629 ITRVYNTLG

-643 PIESKMISNA
+643 PIQSRMISKA

-659 KVESRNFTI
+659 KVEGRNFSI

-678 MNAQREIIY
+678 MNVQREIIY
-687 KQRREVLDGENI
+687 NQRREVLDGKDIHENI
-699 HDSIINMVEFVAES
+699 VNMITTIAEETVSTYIEGEDGKAVNTES
-713 LPGVYVEPETNKV
+713 LNT
-726 NVESL
+726 
-731 TNEIF
+731 EIS
-736 NIFGF
+736 NIFGI
-741 DMTVFVKEHEEDAN
+741 DMAEFINTHEKDSN
-755 AIAEELKKK
+755 AIIEELEKQAIEKYQ
-764 ALEEY
+764 A
-769 SKKEEEITSEQM
+769 KEEEITSEKM

-813 RAYGQKDPVVQYR
+813 RAYGQQDPVVKYR
-826 LEGFDMFDEMINDIK
+826 TEGMDMFEEMVANIK
-841 VDVTKILMHIR
+841 LDVVKILMNIR
-852 QAENARRTETVKIT
+852 KQNGDVKRQEAAKIT
-866 GAALEAIHSVDGGS
+866 GAALEAINSVDGGK
-880 KIGTDVDRT
+880 KINTPEYSQT
-889 VRNEGPKVGRNE
+889 VVNEGPKIGRND
-901 PCPCRKPV
+901 PCPCGSGK
-909 RSIKTVVEG
+909 KYKNCCG
-918 ANRRRFILDILSNW
+918 KNA
-932 EHIF
+932 

>member
-22 LVEKINGMEEEISK
+22 LVEKINGLEEEISK

-307 HVNQALRAHG
+307 HVNQALRAYG

-564 DEEIKEE
+564 DEEIKDE

-687 KQRREVLDGENI
+687 KQRREVLDGKNI
-699 HDSIINMVEFVAES
+699 HDSIINMIEFVAES
-713 LPGVYVEPETNKV
+713 LPGVYVEAETNKV

-741 DMTVFVKEHEEDAN
+741 DMTVFIKEHEEDAN

-889 VRNEGPKVGRNE
+889 VRNEGPKVGRND
-901 PCPCRKPV
+901 PCPC
-909 RSIKTVVEG
+909 G
-918 ANRRRFILDILSNW
+918 SNKKYKNCCGRNK
-932 EHIF
+932 

>member
-1 MSIFKKIFKTYSEKE
+1 MGLFKSYSEKE

-22 LVEKINGMEEEISK
+22 LVNKINGLEEEISK
-36 LSDSELRA
+36 LSDHELRG
-44 KTDYFKE
+44 KTDYFKA
-51 QLKNGKTLDDILPEA
+51 QLAEGKTLDDILPEA

-71 EASKRVLGMR
+71 EASKRALGMR

-140 WMGKLYKFL
+140 WMGKIYKFL

-162 KEKQEAYNSDVTYG
+162 YQKQKAYAADITYG

-189 MVIYKD
+189 MVIYKN
-195 QLVQRGLHFAIV
+195 QLVQRGLHYAIV

-235 KKADSFVRRLT
+235 KKADSFVRKLQ
-246 PKVIVEEDIKDTA
+246 PKVIVEEDVKDYDQA
-259 QEEDN
+259 EDN

-278 TLTGKGIKK
+278 SLTQKGIKK
-287 AEETFGLENFN
+287 AEEEFRLENFN

-307 HVNQALRAHG
+307 HVNQALRAYG

-354 AIEAKEH
+354 AIEAKEK

-375 FQNLFR
+375 FQNYFR

-396 AAEFEEIYNLDVVE
+396 EEEFQEIYNLDVVA

-426 YKNETAKYRAVVES
+426 YKTENAKFRAIVES
-440 IKESH
+440 IKESN

-478 NAKYHEKE
+478 NAKYHEQE
-486 AEIIAQAGKFGAVTI
+486 AAIVAQAGKFGAVTI

-514 GGNSEFLAKEEMRR
+514 GGNSEFLAKEEMAKNRV
-528 QKISPELIE
+528 PANLIE
-537 EANTYYETD
+537 EADTYYETD
-546 DQDILNARKK
+546 DQDILRAREQFKK
-556 FKELTEKF
+556 LVEKY
-564 DEEIKEE
+564 DEKIKEE
-571 KEKVIEA
+571 KEKVIA
-578 GGLKIIGTE
+578 VGGLKIIGTE

-601 SGRQGDIGESRFY
+601 SGRQGDVGESKFY
-614 IGLDDDLMKIFGGDM
+614 IALEDDMMKIYGGPKIAQLFDFM
-629 ITKVYNTLG
+629 KV
-638 ADENM
+638 DENM
-643 PIESKMISNA
+643 PIDSKMITKQLES
-653 VENAQK
+653 AQK
-659 KVESRNFTI
+659 KVEGRNFAI

-678 MNAQREIIY
+678 MNVQREIIY
-687 KQRREVLDGENI
+687 RERRQVLDGENI
-699 HDSIINMVEFVAES
+699 SDSIQNMFTEVADSTVNTFVENDGTVS
-713 LPGVYVEPETNKV
+713 
-726 NVESL
+726 VESL
-731 TNEIF
+731 DTEIK
-736 NIFGF
+736 NIFGI
-741 DMTVFVKEHEEDAN
+741 DMLDTIKANVEEPEK
-755 AIAEELKKK
+755 IASELEEK
-764 ALEEY
+764 ALAKYKE
-769 SKKEEEITSEQM
+769 KEEEIGSDDL
-781 RELERVVML
+781 RELERVVLL
-790 KVVDEKWMN
+790 KVVDEKWMD
-799 HIDSMD
+799 HIDNMD

-813 RAYGQKDPVVQYR
+813 RAYGQQDPVVKYR
-826 LEGFDMFDEMINDIK
+826 TEGGDMFDEMNADIK
-841 VDVTKILMHIR
+841 VDVTKILMNVRKQGTLKRH
-852 QAENARRTETVKIT
+852 ETARIT
-866 GAALEAIHSVDGGS
+866 KEAQAALFSTDNGQ
-880 KIGTDVDRT
+880 KIANPDVDRT
-889 VRNEGPKVGRNE
+889 VRNEEPKIGRND
-901 PCPCRKPV
+901 PCPCGSGK
-909 RSIKTVVEG
+909 KYKNCCG
-918 ANRRRFILDILSNW
+918 KNQ
-932 EHIF
+932 

>member
-1 MSIFKKIFKTYSEKE
+1 MSVLNKIFKSYSEKE
-16 VKRVMP
+16 VKRVKP
-22 LVEKINGMEEEISK
+22 IVNKINGLEEEMTK
-36 LSDSELRA
+36 LTDNELRA
-44 KTDYFKE
+44 KTEYFKG
-51 QLKNGKTLDDILPEA
+51 QLKEGKTLDDLLPEA

-162 KEKQEAYNSDVTYG
+162 KEKQEAYNADITYG

-195 QLVQRGLHFAIV
+195 QLVQRGLHYAII

-235 KKADSFVRRLT
+235 KKAENFVSRLT
-246 PKVIVEEDIKDTA
+246 PKVIVEEDVKDFDQA
-259 QEEDN
+259 EDN

-278 TLTGKGIKK
+278 SLTQKGIKK
-287 AEETFGLENFN
+287 AEDAFGLENFN

-396 AAEFEEIYNLDVVE
+396 EAEFEEIYNLDVVA

-416 MIRKDENDVI
+416 MVRKDENDVI
-426 YKNETAKYRAVVES
+426 YKNENAKYKAIVES

-445 KKGQPVLVGTVSIE
+445 EKGQPVLVGTVSIE

-465 KLLKQEGI
+465 KLLKKEGI
-473 KHEVL
+473 THEVL

-486 AEIIAQAGKFGAVTI
+486 AEIIAQAGKFKAVTI

-514 GGNSEFLAKEEMRR
+514 GGNSEFLAKEEMR
-528 QKISPELIE
+528 KNKVSADLIE

-546 DQDILNARKK
+546 NKEILEAREQFKK
-556 FKELTEKF
+556 LVKKY
-564 DEEIKEE
+564 DEQIKEE
-571 KEKVIEA
+571 KQKVIDA

-601 SGRQGDIGESRFY
+601 SGRQGDVGESKFY
-614 IGLDDDLMKIFGGDM
+614 IGLDDDLMKIFGGDT

-643 PIESKMISNA
+643 PIESRIISNA

-659 KVESRNFTI
+659 KVEGRNFSI

-699 HDSIINMVEFVAES
+699 HDSIINMIEFVADNIPTMFVEGQTGELNIES
-713 LPGVYVEPETNKV
+713 LNTEIINVFGIDMLDYIKQNK
-726 NVESL
+726 N
-731 TNEIF
+731 
-736 NIFGF
+736 
-741 DMTVFVKEHEEDAN
+741 DAEK
-755 AIAEELKKK
+755 ISEQLKKL
-764 ALEEY
+764 ALEIY

-841 VDVTKILMHIR
+841 FDVTKILMHIR
-852 QAENARRTETVKIT
+852 QQGEVKRQETVKIT
-866 GAALEAIHSVDGGS
+866 GEALEAIHSVDGGS

-889 VRNEGPKVGRNE
+889 VRNEGPKVGRND
-901 PCPCRKPV
+901 PCPCGSGKKYKQCCGR
-909 RSIKTVVEG
+909 
-918 ANRRRFILDILSNW
+918 NQ
-932 EHIF
+932 

>member
-1 MSIFKKIFKTYSEKE
+1 MKFFKTYSEKE

-22 LVEKINGMEEEISK
+22 IVKKINELEPEMEK
-36 LSDSELRA
+36 LTDHELRG
-44 KTDYFKE
+44 KTEYFKK
-51 QLKNGKTLDDILPEA
+51 QLADGKTLDDILPEA

-71 EASKRVLGMR
+71 EASKRALGMR

-149 GLSVGLVIAGMEP
+149 GLSVGLVIAGMDP
-162 KEKQEAYNSDVTYG
+162 QAKQKAYAADITYG

-189 MVIYKD
+189 MVIYQN
-195 QLVQRGLHFAIV
+195 QLVQRGLHYAIV

-235 KKADSFVRRLT
+235 KRADNFVKKLEA
-246 PKVIVEEDIKDTA
+246 KVIVEEDVKDFEQA
-259 QEEDN
+259 EDN

-278 TLTGKGIKK
+278 SLTQKGIKK
-287 AEETFGLENFN
+287 AEEFFNLENFN
-298 DLENSTLVH
+298 DLENSTIVH
-307 HVNQALRAHG
+307 HVNQALRANG
-317 IMKKDIDY
+317 VMKKDIDY

-354 AIEAKEH
+354 AIEAKEK

-375 FQNLFR
+375 FQNFFR

-396 AAEFEEIYNLDVVE
+396 EAEFEEIYNLDVVE

-416 MIRKDENDVI
+416 MVRKDENDVI
-426 YKNETAKYRAVVES
+426 YKNEKAKFKAVVES
-440 IKESH
+440 VKESH
-445 KKGQPVLVGTVSIE
+445 EKGQPVLIGTVSIE

-465 KLLKQEGI
+465 KLLDKERI
-473 KHEVL
+473 PHEVL
-478 NAKYHEKE
+478 NAKSHEKE
-486 AEIIAQAGKFGAVTI
+486 AMIVAQAGKFGAVTI

-514 GGNSEFLAKEEMRR
+514 GGNSEYLAKEEMR
-528 QKISPELIE
+528 KNKVPENLIE

-546 DQDILNARKK
+546 DQDILRAREQFNK
-556 FKELTEKF
+556 LVEKY
-564 DEEIKEE
+564 DEKIKEE
-571 KEKVIEA
+571 KQKVIDA

-601 SGRQGDIGESRFY
+601 SGRQGDVGESRFF
-614 IGLDDDLMKIFGGDM
+614 IGLDDDLMKIFGGDA

-638 ADENM
+638 ADEDM
-643 PIESKMISNA
+643 PIASRLISRA

-659 KVESRNFTI
+659 KVEGRNFSI

-687 KQRREVLDGENI
+687 KQRREVLDGEDI
-699 HDSIINMVEFVAES
+699 HDNILNMINSIAEETVAMFAEGEDGKS
-713 LPGVYVEPETNKV
+713 V

-731 TNEIF
+731 NTEITNE
-736 NIFGF
+736 FGLEMYDF
-741 DMTVFVKEHEEDAN
+741 IKEHENDSN
-755 AIAEELKKK
+755 AITEELEKQ
-764 ALEEY
+764 ALNKY
-769 SKKEEEITSEQM
+769 QAKEEEITSEKM

-799 HIDSMD
+799 HIDNMD

-813 RAYGQKDPVVQYR
+813 RAYGQQDPVVKYR
-826 LEGFDMFDEMINDIK
+826 MEGMDMFEEMIANIK
-841 VDVTKILMHIR
+841 VDVVKILMNIR
-852 QAENARRTETVKIT
+852 RQNGEVKRQEAVKIT
-866 GAALEAIHSVDGGS
+866 GAALEAINSVDGGK
-880 KIGTDVDRT
+880 KINTPEYSQT
-889 VRNEGPKVGRNE
+889 VVNEGPKVGRND
-901 PCPCRKPV
+901 PCPCGSGK
-909 RSIKTVVEG
+909 KYKNCCG
-918 ANRRRFILDILSNW
+918 KNK
-932 EHIF
+932 